1 MRVAEVLDCKKHPKA
16 DKLLI
21 FNLKLGNEERQI
33 VSGIANFYDPQTLI
47 GKKVVIV
54 ANLKPVKLRGE
65 ISEGMILSAA
75 TDDDSMLEVVEV
87 DKIESGSEVR

>member
-1 MRVAEVLDCKKHPKA
+1 MRSFLLLEIPEKKISVSEKKNIEHKDEITYDDFDKIELRVAEVLDCKKHPKA

-47 GKKVVIV
+47 GKKVSSQLQI
-54 ANLKPVKLRGE
+54 
-65 ISEGMILSAA
+65 
-75 TDDDSMLEVVEV
+75 
-87 DKIESGSEVR
+87 